1 MPQVMLVG
9 GGTAGHITPCV
20 AVQEALADRR
30 GDIELHFVAASRPAD
45 RSLLERLSLP
55 HSLIDASPFP
65 YRPSLALVKALSA
78 LRRARSEARSLI
90 GRLGPDSLFSTGGYV
105 SAAVVPE
112 AARAGIPVIL
122 HAADAMPGRANV
134 ALARHADTI
143 TLAYQQ
149 SALRFANRPTVWTG
163 QPVRKSIRSASRD
176 EGRKQLGISQDA
188 TVIVVIGGS
197 QGADSINRALLE
209 TLPQLLTMPKLQIV
223 HFTGPAHIDRIR
235 ADTARLSVAEGSA
248 YHCHGFLDDPGNAY
262 AAADLVVSR
271 CGSSS
276 MAEITT
282 VGAPCVAIP
291 YPHAGGHQRLN
302 AQPLLDSGAA
312 VLLEDEHLSGG
323 TLGGW
328 IVQLLGDPERLS
340 QMAQASRDIAKPE
353 AADTIADLI
362 LARISDGKS

>member
-1 MPQVMLVG
+1 VARVLLAG

-20 AVQEALADRR
+20 AVQEALAERQ
-30 GDIELHFVAASRPAD
+30 GGVEFHFAAANRPAD

-55 HSLIDASPFP
+55 HSPIDAAPFP
-65 YRPSLALVKALSA
+65 YRPSLALLRALAA
-78 LRRARSEARSLI
+78 LRRARGQARALI
-90 GRLGPDSLFSTGGYV
+90 GELRPDAVFSTGGYV

-112 AARAGIPVIL
+112 AARAHVPVVL

-134 ALARHADTI
+134 ALAKHADAI

-149 SALRFANRPTVWTG
+149 SASRFGNRPTVWTG
-163 QPVRKSIRSASRD
+163 QPVRRCVRSASRD

-209 TLPQLLTMPKLQIV
+209 TLPQLLTIRNLQIV
-223 HFTGPAHIDRIR
+223 HFTGTAHIERIR
-235 ADTARLSVAEGSA
+235 ADTAQLSAAEGSA
-248 YHCHGFLDDPGNAY
+248 YHCHGFLDDPGDAY

-282 VGAPCVAIP
+282 VGAPCIAIP

-328 IVQLLGDPERLS
+328 IVRLLGDPERLS

-353 AADTIADLI
+353 AADSIADLI
-362 LARISDGKS
+362 LARMPGAKS

>member
-1 MPQVMLVG
+1 MTRVMLVG

-30 GDIELHFVAASRPAD
+30 GSIEFHFVAANRPAD
-45 RSLLERLSLP
+45 GSFLQRLSLP
-55 HSLIDASPFP
+55 HSLIDAAPFP
-65 YRPSLALVKALSA
+65 YRPSLALVKAFSA
-78 LRRARSEARSLI
+78 LRRARGQARALVAEF
-90 GRLGPDSLFSTGGYV
+90 RPDVVFSTGGYV
-105 SAAVVPE
+105 SAAAVPE
-112 AARAGIPVIL
+112 AARAGLPVIM

-134 ALARHADTI
+134 ALARHAVTVTI
-143 TLAYQQ
+143 AYQQ
-149 SALRFANRPTVWTG
+149 SAPRFGSRPTVWTG

-223 HFTGPAHIDRIR
+223 HFTGSAHIERIR
-235 ADTARLSVAEGSA
+235 ADTTNLAAAEGSG
-248 YHCHGFLDDPGNAY
+248 YQCHGFLDDPGDAY

-276 MAEITT
+276 MAEITA
-282 VGAPCVAIP
+282 VGAPCIAIP

-362 LARISDGKS
+362 LARVSDEKS